1 MTAPSIV
8 ARPPPLELC
17 VDCRRN
23 DAPTYRT
30 VKIQASEQCDGSF
43 RDSSRRKPTTSDAIV
58 QAVPTCSFSIVA
70 SQTKVSN
77 IGKGKDTELSRRFNP
92 KSDADFGTLQSEL
105 QQWRDREQDNILA
118 AHPAVQI
125 GLEQEA
131 LAKEGFLLRRID
143 SLRTDEHRDRR
154 TRRIDGE
161 LAEMAKPECW
171 TLTSGDRIQVETPT
185 TTHASNLRRIYNG
198 LTEKTGSSRKKHLLE
213 ARIIVRESLETT
225 DSISMD
231 LVELIDREL
240 DLLRRGIDRK
250 VLHSLNNRVRSL
262 FLQFIQDG
270 RHNPA
275 AASVSGP
282 ASFVEPI
289 VKISEGQESEGN
301 K

>member
-1 MTAPSIV
+1 MTPPSIV

-30 VKIQASEQCDGSF
+30 VKIQASEQGDGSL
-43 RDSSRRKPTTSDAIV
+43 RESRRKPTTSDAIV
-58 QAVPTCSFSIVA
+58 QADPTSTTSTDA
-70 SQTKVSN
+70 SQTKVTN
-77 IGKGKDTELSRRFNP
+77 TGKDNYKDTELSRRMQP

-105 QQWRDREQDNILA
+105 QLWRDREQDNILA

-131 LAKEGFLLRRID
+131 LAKEGFLLRKID
-143 SLRTDEHRDRR
+143 SLRTDEHKDRR

-161 LAEMAKPECW
+161 LTEMAKPECW
-171 TLTSGDRIQVETPT
+171 TLASGDQIQIETPAT
-185 TTHASNLRRIYNG
+185 AHAGNLRRIYNG
-198 LTEKTGSSRKKHLLE
+198 LAEKAGDSRKEHLLE
-213 ARIIVRESLETT
+213 ARAAVNKGLETPN
-225 DSISMD
+225 SISMD

-240 DLLRRGIDRK
+240 DLLHRGIDRK
-250 VLHSLNNRVRSL
+250 VLQSLNNRVRNL

-275 AASVSGP
+275 ASAYAPS
-282 ASFVEPI
+282 SFAEPI
-289 VKISEGQESEGN
+289 VKLSQGQGQEA
-301 K
+301 

>member
-1 MTAPSIV
+1 M
-8 ARPPPLELC
+8 
-17 VDCRRN
+17 
-23 DAPTYRT
+23 
-30 VKIQASEQCDGSF
+30 G
-43 RDSSRRKPTTSDAIV
+43 
-58 QAVPTCSFSIVA
+58 A
-70 SQTKVSN
+70 SQTKVS
-77 IGKGKDTELSRRFNP
+77 GTGEDADTELSRRLQP

-125 GLEQEA
+125 SLEQEA
-131 LAKEGFLLRRID
+131 LAKEGYLLRRID

-161 LAEMAKPECW
+161 LAEMAKPEFW
-171 TLTSGDRIQVETPT
+171 TLTSGDRIQIETPDT
-185 TTHASNLRRIYNG
+185 AHASNLRRIYNG
-198 LTEKTGSSRKKHLLE
+198 LAEKEGDSRKKNLLE
-213 ARIIVRESLETT
+213 ARIAVRENLETT

-250 VLHSLNNRVRSL
+250 VLHSLNNRVRNL
-262 FLQFIQDG
+262 FLQFVQNG

-275 AASVSGP
+275 AASVYGP
-282 ASFVEPI
+282 ESFVEPI
-289 VKISEGQESEGN
+289 VKISQLQETWN